1 MYVAVK
7 GGEAAISA
15 AEALVARRRRGD
27 PVVPDLALDQVTEQM
42 SLAVDRVMAEGGLA
56 NPPLAALALKQ
67 ARGDMTEAAFLLR
80 AYRTTLPRLEGAQVD
95 PVDPSRMRLQRRISA
110 IFKDVPGGQVLGP
123 TPDYIHRLLDFSLA
137 MEADGGVPPAPDLPT
152 AGSPLV
158 DPDTGPTAEAQV
170 GARPVPSALE
180 ALVREGL
187 LPGAAAAEQGD
198 PAPAQDI
205 TRDPPTLPYSRAQWQ
220 QRLACGDEGML
231 VALAYSSQRGWGHTH
246 PFVGDLRVGHAALH
260 LRPDPEG
267 DPDLVLDLGEV
278 MITECRMV
286 TGFTDTGDTA
296 AASGPHFTE
305 GYALLPGHNER
316 KAMAISLIDRA
327 LAGAAALKDATGS
340 AQGETKPLPPVAD
353 QEFVLSHCDGVE
365 ASGFLQHLKLPH
377 YVDFQ
382 SELEMLRLM
391 RRLWAE
397 KEAAEAHP
405 SPPRTAEAEA

>member
-7 GGEAAISA
+7 GGETAISA

-27 PVVPDLALDQVTEQM
+27 TAVPVLALDQVTEQM
-42 SLAVDRVMAEGGLA
+42 SVAVDRVMAEGGLA
-56 NPPLAALALKQ
+56 NPALAALALKQ
-67 ARGDMTEAAFLLR
+67 ARGDLTEAAFLLR

-95 PVDPSRMRLQRRISA
+95 PVDPSQMRLQRRISA
-110 IFKDVPGGQVLGP
+110 IFKDVPGGQILGP
-123 TPDYIHRLLDFSLA
+123 TPDYVHRLLDFSLA
-137 MEADGGVPPAPDLPT
+137 VEADGGVPQAPDLA
-152 AGSPLV
+152 AGASALAEPE
-158 DPDTGPTAEAQV
+158 TGPKADAQPGV
-170 GARPVPSALE
+170 RPVPSALE

-187 LPGAAAAEQGD
+187 LPGAAAEQGD
-198 PAPAQDI
+198 PAPAPDI

-246 PFVGDLRVGHAALH
+246 PFVGDLRMGFAPLH
-260 LRPDPEG
+260 LRPDPQG

-286 TGFTDTGDTA
+286 TGFTDPGDTA
-296 AASGPHFTE
+296 AATGPHFTE

-327 LAGAAALKDATGS
+327 LAGAAALQDASG
-340 AQGETKPLPPVAD
+340 APQGESKPLPPVAD

-397 KEAAEAHP
+397 NKDAEAGDP
-405 SPPRTAEAEA
+405 APQTAEAEA